1 MRKNYRLF
9 LHCVK
14 NRVAKLKK
22 TTMHLG
28 VVFCP
33 PVWGGVV
40 IEIAA
45 LRDSEYE
52 SKDRKS
58 RFRL

>member
-1 MRKNYRLF
+1 
-9 LHCVK
+9 
-14 NRVAKLKK
+14 
-22 TTMHLG
+22 MHLG

-33 PVWGGVV
+33 PVWGDVV
-40 IEIAA
+40 IEIAT